1 MTNRRVLI
9 SGAGIA
15 GPTLAYWLLRHGFVP
30 TLVERAQAFRT
41 GGYMID
47 FWGVGYDVAER
58 MGLRPALDRVGYR
71 IRELKVVD
79 AKGRQTVGLDV
90 SRFQSATHGRFVS
103 LLRGDLAGEI
113 YSLIA
118 PEVETIFGDGV
129 AAVCENGRS
138 ALVMFKHAPSRR
150 FDLVVAADGLHSPL
164 RSLVLGDEKGCEV
177 DLGYYTA
184 AFTTDGYPHRDGDA
198 YVSFSAPGRQ
208 IARYALRGERT
219 AFFVVFAREELVP
232 LAHDAEPAQRAALHA
247 AFAGLGWECDE
258 ILATLDRATDFYFD
272 VVAQVRLPS
281 WSRGR
286 LALLGDAAYCPSL
299 LSGQGAAFAMAGAYL
314 LAHELARVGG
324 DYTIAFD
331 AYQRQ
336 FKPFIDAKQHA
347 AAGYRWW
354 FAPRTPR
361 GVWLRNRAMQALSI
375 PGLGSLLVGRSL
387 GDRFALPE

>member
-1 MTNRRVLI
+1 VNNRRVLI
-9 SGAGIA
+9 SGVGIA
-15 GPTLAYWLLRHGFVP
+15 GPTLAYWLVQHGFAP
-30 TLVERAQAFRT
+30 TLVERAPAFRT

-58 MGLRPALDRVGYR
+58 MGLRPTLDRVGYH
-71 IRELKVVD
+71 IRELKIVN
-79 AKGRQTVGLDV
+79 AEGRRIVGLDV
-90 SRFQSATHGRFVS
+90 SRFQSATRGRFVS
-103 LLRGDLAGEI
+103 LLRDDLAREI

-118 PEVETIFGDGV
+118 PGVETIFGDTI
-129 AAVCENGRS
+129 AAVRENGKGS
-138 ALVMFKHAPSRR
+138 LVMFKHAPSRR
-150 FDLVVAADGLHSPL
+150 FDLVIAADGLHSPL
-164 RSLVLGDEKGCEV
+164 RSLVSGDAAGCEV

-184 AFTTDGYPHRDGDA
+184 AFTTHAYPHRDDDA

-208 IARYALRGERT
+208 VARYALRGGRT
-219 AFFVVFAREELVP
+219 AFFFVFAREDLMPVA
-232 LAHDAEPAQRAALHA
+232 LDAEPAQRVALHK

-258 ILATLDRATDFYFD
+258 ILPTLDRATDFYFD

-299 LSGQGAAFAMAGAYL
+299 LSGQGAAFAMTGAYL
-314 LAHELARVGG
+314 LAHELARAGG
-324 DYTIAFD
+324 DYPIAFD
-331 AYQRQ
+331 AYQRR

-354 FAPRTPR
+354 FAPRTPG

-387 GDRFALPE
+387 SDRLVLSD